1 MPLALEKSILHLP
14 NLRTAKSLISSSLTP
29 LHLADKIE
37 LCQISGGLGV
47 KDSMNKFIVGLLSS
61 IVWLIG
67 DPTLASS
74 TRDNSQ
80 SRSEQT
86 KITFTPLRELLLS
99 QPTAKQLNQG
109 EVLINLDTRS
119 FFFPNLVEG
128 GVDDNDSAVNFNTG
142 FTWGISD
149 ELQLSLQFQHVDSS
163 SPIKQGDFIS
173 ERTED
178 NEAALELK
186 RRIWQNDS
194 ADKSLSGVLAASWG
208 TRGFLFTEGNT
219 ETEINNRDVFV
230 SFAFPFTADLGD
242 RLQLSAAPTVAF
254 FKDDG
259 AAFFRRLPN
268 DEDSSFGTVLGLGGG
283 ATYQISSKLSLVSD
297 VFIPITGNNSIN
309 RASGKPDRTIV
320 YNAGLRYLT
329 NSQLAL
335 DLYATN
341 TFASFAPLSLT
352 GDRDFLGL
360 GANVVFMPDAFANNR
375 RNISDT
381 QSLTTDGT
389 AFFDGGILP
398 SGKLAL
404 NIQGGSQGVLTA
416 IRYGLVK
423 DFEGSIFLD
432 YVGGEV
438 DESEQ
443 GLAAKVRFLNQQGKA
458 PFTLSA
464 AGTISLTN
472 EPFIN
477 FTNNNADTFDERNL
491 DKSVPIFTPGGDDG
505 RNGKFL
511 LLTFSLPMHYEI
523 NRDAAVWF
531 TPILGYVQRRG
542 VELGGFNL
550 GGAIAVAEEVSLTAE
565 VGANFFGEGNSFN
578 NDKLSDKIPWTAG
591 VRWQP
596 SSLLGWKQTIDN
608 SNPYLELYLTNRVGS
623 STWHQLRVRED
634 NSLGV
639 GVGLFVPFSL

>member
-1 MPLALEKSILHLP
+1 
-14 NLRTAKSLISSSLTP
+14 
-29 LHLADKIE
+29 
-37 LCQISGGLGV
+37 
-47 KDSMNKFIVGLLSS
+47 MNKFLAGLLSS
-61 IVWLIG
+61 TFLWLIG
-67 DPTLASS
+67 SPTLASPTQS
-74 TRDNSQ
+74 SSQ
-80 SRSEQT
+80 SSPET
-86 KITFTPLRELLLS
+86 KITFTPLQELLLS
-99 QPTAKQLNQG
+99 QPTAKQLTQG

-128 GVDDNDSAVNFNTG
+128 GVDDNDSAVNFSTG
-142 FTWGISD
+142 FSWGISD

-186 RRIWQNDS
+186 QRIWESDS

-208 TRGFLFTEGNT
+208 TRGFLFTEGET

-230 SFAFPFTADLGD
+230 SFTFPFTADVSD
-242 RLQLSAAPTVAF
+242 RLQLTAIPTVAF

-268 DEDSSFGTVLGLGGG
+268 DDDSSFGTVLGLGGG

-309 RASGKPDRTIV
+309 RASGEPDKTIV

-329 NSQLAL
+329 NPQLAL

-375 RNISDT
+375 RDRGDRDEAE
-381 QSLTTDGT
+381 SLTTDGT
-389 AFFDGGILP
+389 AFFDGGTLP

-404 NIQGGSQGVLTA
+404 NLQGGSQGVLTA
-416 IRYGLVK
+416 VRYGLLK
-423 DFEGSIFLD
+423 DFEGGIFLD
-432 YVGGEV
+432 YVWGEV

-443 GLAAKVRFLNQQGKA
+443 GLGAKVRFLNQQESA

-477 FTNNNADTFDERNL
+477 FTNNNANTFDNRNL

-505 RNGKFL
+505 RNGKRL
-511 LLTFSLPMHYEI
+511 LLTFALPMHYEI
-523 NRDAAVWF
+523 NPDAAVWF
-531 TPILGYVQRRG
+531 TPMLGYAQRQG
-542 VELGGFNL
+542 VELGGFNI
-550 GGAIAVAEEVSLTAE
+550 GGAIAVAEEVSLIAE
-565 VGANFFGEGNSFN
+565 VGANFVGEGNSF
-578 NDKLSDKIPWTAG
+578 DDELVDKIPWTAG

-596 SSLLGWKQTIDN
+596 LSLLGLEETADN
-608 SNPYLELYLTNRVGS
+608 SNPYLELYLSNRVGS

-639 GVGLFVPFSL
+639 GAGLFMPLDL